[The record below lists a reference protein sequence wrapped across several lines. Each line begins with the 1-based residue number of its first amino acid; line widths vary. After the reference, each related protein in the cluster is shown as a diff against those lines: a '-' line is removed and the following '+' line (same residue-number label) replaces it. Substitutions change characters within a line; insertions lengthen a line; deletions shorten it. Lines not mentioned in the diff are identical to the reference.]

1 VLTNSCHTILDV
13 IQKRAEQH
21 PTREYIKFLT
31 DGDSKEVTLTYK
43 ELQEDSIRIASWLLA
58 KGYQKGDTIII
69 LLPNGLEFVQMFY
82 GCLMGG
88 FLPVPLSHQ
97 MQAYKDTLVPAL
109 QVAQPKMLISTSQ
122 VVDFMTNKL
131 PEDLKEYFQ
140 NIEVKGVNEI
150 LKTQDTN
157 QSMPLIEKHD
167 PAYLQ
172 FSSGSTGRPKG
183 VIVGHSNIMANMEQS
198 RISGNW
204 EEGRNTCLW
213 LPLFH
218 DFGLAAGL
226 IGALY
231 NGGTVILLTPM
242 HFILKPLRWLKA
254 ISVYNCAYSYAPPF
268 AFDMCLR
275 KMTQEEAKDLDLSC
289 VETIVIGAEPVHYDA
304 TKKFNDKFAEFGL
317 SPTAVKPGFG
327 MAETVIMFSMSE
339 GLGAL
344 VVDREL
350 LEEEH
355 KLKIIEDETAEEE
368 RKYLVNLGPQMQGH
382 KIVVADKDKKPLT
395 DGEVGEVYISGPSV
409 CLGYYKNETATE
421 ESFKNQLIGQNE
433 YFLRTGDLG
442 LIYEQNLYF
451 AGRIKDIIIIRGR
464 NYYPQDLEHALT
476 NLDEVEPDSAVA
488 YPIEVAE
495 SGQQLGI
502 AVEINL
508 KLLIDQ
514 ERFKNVL
521 LPEIDSKITA
531 TLSKYFQVTP
541 VERLYLKSGTIK
553 KTSSGKIKHKVNQ
566 QLFRTDDFKG
576 FVLRVKEENIA
587 EDTGTQSLKKVVL
600 RLFKQSVKV
609 DPVLDQP
616 LINYGVDSMNII
628 SFIDKLEE
636 QLYLSGVDLL
646 DSIED
651 ETTLAQLIELLE
663 EEQVKNCVAF

>member
-1 VLTNSCHTILDV
+1 MLTNSCHTILEV
-13 IQKRAEQH
+13 IKKRAEQH

-31 DGDSKEVTLTYK
+31 DGDSKEVILTYK

-58 KGYQKGDTIII
+58 KGYKKGDTIII

-109 QVAQPKMLISTSQ
+109 QVAQPKMLISTFQ

-157 QSMPLIEKHD
+157 QPMPPIEKHD

-204 EEGRNTCLW
+204 VEGRNTCLW

-242 HFILKPLRWLKA
+242 HFILKPLRWLRA

-289 VETIVIGAEPVHYDA
+289 AETIVIGAEPVHYEA

-350 LEEEH
+350 LEEEQ

-368 RKYLVNLGPQMQGH
+368 RKYLVSLGPQMQGH

-421 ESFKNQLIGQNE
+421 ESFKNRLIGQNE

-476 NLDEVEPDSAVA
+476 KLDEVEPDSAVA

-521 LPEIDSKITA
+521 LPEIDSTITA

-566 QLFRTDDFKG
+566 QLFKTDDFKG
-576 FVLRVKEENIA
+576 FVSRVKEENIA
-587 EDTGTQSLKKVVL
+587 EDTETQNLKKVVL

-616 LINYGVDSMNII
+616 LNNYGVDSMNII

-646 DSIED
+646 DLIED
-651 ETTLAQLIELLE
+651 EITLAQLIELLE